1 MSKITSKRKE
11 GLLMNK
17 ELKKRKICFKG
28 KIVNIGVDMH
38 KRSWQI
44 TVLVEG
50 TIFFAVTMSRPNYPA
65 FKKLLTQFDG
75 NIVRVAYEAGPCGFE
90 LFDRLTADSVECIV
104 APPALIPTEIGNRV
118 KTDKK
123 DSFKL
128 AQLLEK
134 NMLKKVHVLSA
145 QERAHR
151 QLVRT
156 RRQIV
161 NHRSSVMRQIKS
173 FLLFHNMEIPFLSAQ
188 HWTTPFITWLDELD
202 LGDQYLN
209 RSLRALLD
217 LFYYLNGAM
226 KTMTQEVI
234 ELSKIEKYA
243 RRVQILKSIPG
254 IGDLSAIEILVE
266 LQDINRFKTEDQL
279 AAYLGLTPS
288 QYSSGEHIRMGR
300 ITHGGNSR
308 IRTALV
314 ESSWI
319 LIGRDPAM
327 RKKYETIK
335 YRRGAKRA
343 IIAVARILS
352 SRIRRILIDQVP
364 YKIGF
369 QSFNLSC

>member
-1 MSKITSKRKE
+1 VKNVPHPKT
-11 GLLMNK
+11 
-17 ELKKRKICFKG
+17 
-28 KIVNIGVDMH
+28 
-38 KRSWQI
+38 
-44 TVLVEG
+44 
-50 TIFFAVTMSRPNYPA
+50 
-65 FKKLLTQFDG
+65 LLTQFEG
-75 NIVRVAYEAGPCGFE
+75 NSVRVAYEAGPCGFD
-90 LFDRLTADSVECIV
+90 LFDRLAADGIECIV
-104 APPALIPTEIGNRV
+104 APPALIPTESGNRV

-123 DSFKL
+123 DSLKL

-145 QERAHR
+145 QERADR

-161 NHRSSVMRQIKS
+161 HHRSSVMSQIKS
-173 FLLFHNMEIPFLSAQ
+173 LLLFHSVEIPFVSAQ
-188 HWTTPFITWLDELD
+188 HWSSPFITWLDELD

-217 LFYYLNGAM
+217 HFHYLSVAM
-226 KTMTQEVI
+226 KTMTHEVI
-234 ELSKIEKYA
+234 ELSRLEKYA

-266 LQDINRFKTEDQL
+266 LQDINRFETEDQL

-288 QYSSGEHIRMGR
+288 QYSSGDHIRMGR
-300 ITHGGNSR
+300 ITHGGNKR
-308 IRTALV
+308 IRTVLV

-319 LIGRDPAM
+319 LVGKDPAM

-352 SRIRRILIDQVP
+352 SRMRRLLLDQVP
-364 YKIGF
+364 YKIGY
-369 QSFNLSC
+369 QTLQVGS